1 MRELNEF
8 NNWAQDIISEA
19 ITEKKSDSIERALP
33 VEKNIMYQAQRK
45 YSDRSPEQA
54 LNLFLADKLDDFDRR
69 DLDQNKVIN
78 RQRQDNERLRSQ
90 VGQMSQELQ
99 DLETRSAESDAELD
113 RLRTLSGNIR
123 ADVEKRQLDTREVQE
138 IMAQIEQLRTKPGVS
153 SEQYEKLKNEV
164 ENQIKDFQEK
174 GVDPEKFAEFNERL
188 QQLNASQ
195 RIEAEQLRDLENL
208 VGQAEASRARLG
220 ATAEQQVEKINNL
233 VKDLENKERRFEKS
247 LRRSGVKYKEFQDK
261 LDKFEQDTIRKN
273 VQQDTIIDAIRDHD
287 LLQDKEIESLG
298 GTAPARQMKLVEP
311 QQKDNLEDFT
321 SSLMSRLGQGQLL
334 LPEPNGDN
342 GAKTTPSVDGKL
354 PPSQPEQPEQELDQ
368 EPKNQQGQ
376 GLNVLPAKLREN
388 ILSEVQM
395 TPEEM
400 AEQQRIAYQYAM
412 KWAPL
417 YYQIWERE
425 PDKRRIIRRYARD
438 DAVDAIFQSVFH
450 WLVRV
455 GRYAVEDENRLWR
468 TSLEILVA
476 QHPYVEYDD
485 LGLDPAKIKGS
496 NLSPASNKPR
506 TQQPTE
512 PQEPVQARLPLDDM
526 KESRLPRKLSQ
537 QIDTLAENILGE
549 QYSKYLR

>member
-54 LNLFLADKLDDFDRR
+54 LNLFLADKIDDFDRR

-138 IMAQIEQLRTKPGVS
+138 IMAQVEQLRTKPGVS

-164 ENQIKDFQEK
+164 ESQIKDFQEK
-174 GVDPEKFAEFNERL
+174 GVDPEKFAEFNQRL

-287 LLQDKEIESLG
+287 QLQDKEIESLG

-311 QQKDNLEDFT
+311 QQKDNLEDYT
-321 SSLMSRLGQGQLL
+321 SSLLSRLRQGQLP

-342 GAKTTPSVDGKL
+342 GAKTTPNVDGKSS
-354 PPSQPEQPEQELDQ
+354 PSQPEQPEQELDQ

-376 GLNVLPAKLREN
+376 GLNVLPAKLRES

-485 LGLDPAKIKGS
+485 LGLDPAKIKGG

-526 KESRLPRKLSQ
+526 KESLLPRKLSQ